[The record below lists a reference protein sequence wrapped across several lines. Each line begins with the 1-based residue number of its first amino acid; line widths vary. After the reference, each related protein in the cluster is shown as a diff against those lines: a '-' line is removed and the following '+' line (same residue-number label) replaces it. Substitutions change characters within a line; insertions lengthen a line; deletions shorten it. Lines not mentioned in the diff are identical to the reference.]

1 MSIVQER
8 IHTSA
13 KFPNAPRGIKRNEK
27 KTKQNKIKKNCV
39 QLNIKVEANEV

>member
-8 IHTSA
+8 VHTLA
-13 KFPNAPRGIKRNEK
+13 KIPNAPRGIKRKEK
-27 KTKQNKIKKNCV
+27 KTKQNKIQKNCV